1 MPHVL
6 IVEGKP
12 RTLPHRN
19 GFQSILVSIAKL
31 GSVMTMALLAL
42 SASQKIMVNTTKSTL
57 KASVGASGTGEG
69 SRKQSSLGLSS
80 TIIQGMQNKN
90 AGASGSILYASC
102 VHPHAMPSF

>member
-57 KASVGASGTGEG
+57 KVGGFVRLSALSVSTYYA
-69 SRKQSSLGLSS
+69 SLGS
-80 TIIQGMQNKN
+80 NK
-90 AGASGSILYASC
+90 
-102 VHPHAMPSF
+102 